1 MSEDVRGIVGGA
13 LFGAIGGLKLFTY
26 PMVPILPTGNIA
38 GDLALDFAA
47 KVMGTIILGVVG
59 GLAGLF
65 SKDLYKWLK
74 SKFSKN
80 GKVS

>member
-1 MSEDVRGIVGGA
+1 MPNGR
-13 LFGAIGGLKLFTY
+13 
-26 PMVPILPTGNIA
+26 IA
-38 GDLALDFAA
+38 ADLAMDFAA
-47 KVMGTIILGVVG
+47 KVIGTIILGIVG

-74 SKFSKN
+74 SKFVKN